1 MSVPTRMRER
11 LDEYESFH
19 QAPGN
24 EVCHVLGIP
33 SIVAGSATLL
43 GLVRLAT
50 FGDFTLTLAEVVAAA
65 IIIFYVVSA
74 RLLGLVTAL
83 LLAALVALGR
93 ALPLW
98 FGLSLFVGG
107 WILQFIGHL
116 AFEHRSPAFLRNL
129 LHLLVGPAWIVE
141 RALKRLGGERKPGL
155 S

>member
-1 MSVPTRMRER
+1 MRER
-11 LDEYESFH
+11 LDDYSGFH
-19 QAPGN
+19 QTLGN
-24 EVCHVLGIP
+24 ELCHYLGIP
-33 SIVAGSATLL
+33 SIIAGSATLL

-50 FGDFTLTLAEVVAAA
+50 FGNYTLTLAEVVGCA
-65 IIIFYVVSA
+65 IAIFYIASA
-74 RLLGLVTAL
+74 RLLGLATSL
-83 LLAALVALGR
+83 LFAVLVAVGR

-98 FGLSLFVGG
+98 AGLSIFVAGWVLQFVGH
-107 WILQFIGHL
+107 W